1 MLLRTLLFSCTFF
14 VLISCAPKDDNRYSE
29 VIFKQVQKQTFIY
42 TDTLKLDFYDIKND
56 PLDKRPLLIVVHGG
70 GFSVGKRDNSTEVNF
85 SRTMAKMGYAVASLS
100 YRLTRR
106 GKATGFG
113 CDCPTQEKIKTIR
126 MSGEDILAALH
137 FIKNKNDQFRVDF
150 DRVVLIGSSAGA
162 EAVVNL
168 AYMRGSDLYRDL
180 NYGDLEFAG
189 VISFAGALLELDNL
203 KAKNAIPGMFFHGI
217 KDQLVPYDAAPH
229 HYCPKDAPGYLKLY
243 GSKAI
248 ADKLR
253 ELDISYNLGTDPEG
267 THQWAGIPFS
277 RTDTI
282 ASFINDV
289 IIEGQFLQINR
300 TLKATK

>member
-1 MLLRTLLFSCTFF
+1 MLLRTLLFSCILF

-29 VIFKQVQKQTFIY
+29 VIFKQVQKQTFTY
-42 TDTLKLDFYDIKND
+42 ADTLKLDFYDIKND

-70 GFSVGKRDNSTEVNF
+70 GFSVGKRDNPTEVHF
-85 SRTMAKMGYAVASLS
+85 SRTMAKMGYTVASLS

-106 GKATGFG
+106 GKTTGFG

-168 AYMRGSDLYRDL
+168 AYMRGSNLYRDL

-203 KAKNAIPGMFFHGI
+203 KAENAIPGMFFHGI
-217 KDQLVPYDAAPH
+217 KDQLVPYDVAPH
-229 HYCPKDAPGYLKLY
+229 HYCPEDAPGYLKLY